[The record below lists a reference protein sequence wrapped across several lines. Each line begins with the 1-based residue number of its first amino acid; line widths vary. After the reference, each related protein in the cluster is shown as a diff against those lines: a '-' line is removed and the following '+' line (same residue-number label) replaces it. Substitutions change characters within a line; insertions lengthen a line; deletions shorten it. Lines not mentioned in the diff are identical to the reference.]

1 MSQQEQQALFSLF
14 SLLKQQND
22 LIGESRRR
30 AYRKSL
36 KPDFFQE
43 TDQTRNLKDELQH
56 QLKAIARAEYL
67 NQVGMDYL
75 KGDIQLVELQE
86 IINEARIQELILN

>member
-14 SLLKQQND
+14 GLLKQQND
-22 LIGESRRR
+22 LIAESRRR

-43 TDQTRNLKDELQH
+43 TDYTRQLKDELQG
-56 QLKAIARAEYL
+56 QLHAIARADYI
-67 NQVGMDYL
+67 NQVATDYL
-75 KGDIQLVELQE
+75 RGEIRLEELQE

>member
-1 MSQQEQQALFSLF
+1 MSLQEQQALFSLF
-14 SLLKQQND
+14 GLLKQQND
-22 LIGESRRR
+22 LISESRRR

-43 TDQTRNLKDELQH
+43 TDYARELRHELQG
-56 QLKAIARAEYL
+56 QLHALSRADYL
-67 NQVGMDYL
+67 NQVATDYL
-75 KGDIQLVELQE
+75 KGDIRLEDLQE